1 MEKAIEIMQY
11 IQKQK
16 KDRNTLNL
24 IEYGDYVIF
33 KPRKIPLFG
42 KYWDKMIY
50 RGRDVFKVF
59 SVDRVGKRVQVAV
72 AGNKKI
78 EGVLINSMYPI
89 DHLDGYISMPPFAI
103 RSFLNSCP
111 SYKFYETVIT
121 ERNKPTYVMLN
132 SCLIDCLKNQCKGEF
147 SKEKLTIITLD
158 GYLFKIDIDLLISFQ
173 GKWLEVLLCQDCS
186 GTLLVKYEDNHISI
200 PKVFISG
207 WETEKTEYNDN
218 ETIDLSVKVEIKP
231 NLY

>member
-1 MEKAIEIMQY
+1 MEEAIEIMQY

-50 RGRDVFKVF
+50 TGRDVFKVC
-59 SVDRVGKRVQVAV
+59 SVDKFGKRVQVAFP
-72 AGNKKI
+72 GNKKI

-89 DHLDGYISMPPFAI
+89 DHLEGYISMPPFAI
-103 RSFLNSCP
+103 WSFLNSCP

-121 ERNKPTYVMLN
+121 KWNKPTYVMLN

-147 SKEKLTIITLD
+147 SKEKFTIITLD
-158 GYLFKIDIDLLISFQ
+158 GDLFKIDIDLLISFQ
-173 GKWLEVLLCQDCS
+173 GKWLEVLLCQDCR
-186 GTLLVKYEDNHISI
+186 GTLLVKYEDKQISI
-200 PKVFISG
+200 PKVFISR
-207 WETEKTEYNDN
+207 WKKEKTEYN